1 MPQPKILFC
10 DDELYLNSAF
20 IDELLLAN
28 FEVLQQ
34 RGVDGCLEVLRRE
47 RVDLLIIDIM
57 MSPGIALADA
67 DTADGRRTGVFLYD
81 RIRQDLSSLPIII
94 LTNVSSVE
102 VEKKFAA
109 EARCVLLRKDQC
121 LPFELVEEVNAML
134 RPR

>member
-34 RGVDGCLEVLRRE
+34 RRVDGCLEVLRRE

-81 RIRQDLSSLPIII
+81 RIRQYLSSLPIII

-102 VEKKFAA
+102 VEKKFA
-109 EARCVLLRKDQC
+109 ES
-121 LPFELVEEVNAML
+121 
-134 RPR
+134 